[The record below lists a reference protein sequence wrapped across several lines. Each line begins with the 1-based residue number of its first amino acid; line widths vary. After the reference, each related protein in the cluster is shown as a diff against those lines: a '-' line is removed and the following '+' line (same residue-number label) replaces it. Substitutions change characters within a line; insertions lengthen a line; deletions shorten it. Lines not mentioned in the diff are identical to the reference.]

1 MNKRMVTRLA
11 NRLIRQSHDRQQRDR
26 PPSSRHAIIGMDSW
40 TVRWGTVRWRSLA
53 LAILFSITC
62 AIAVLLHRPTYAQLP
77 TNLLAATPPT
87 QPAADTINP
96 SPTLLAATSLDQG
109 IQRYQAEQFSQA
121 AAIFQQ
127 VASQTQGADRAR
139 ALNYLSLTYQKLGQ
153 WSEAIAAA
161 NQSLTWVRSPNAAT
175 PLILAQTLNVQ
186 GQLQLATGQAETALK
201 TWKQATTAYSQA
213 GDKQGMFGSL
223 LNQAQALQTM
233 GLYQQA
239 LVQLDQV
246 AVLLKAEPDDLL
258 KATILRS
265 LGNTLRAAGNLTD
278 AKTILEQSLAVAQ
291 KLNTPAAIADT
302 LLALGNTARGLG
314 NLREAVSFYQQAW
327 AASNSTALQVQAQLN
342 QLNLLLSPEAQAR
355 LDESVTPLDE
365 PTGDLQDVRRRG
377 AQGQTQQDNA
387 PLTVP
392 DLLTGLR
399 SQVASLPPSR
409 MAIYARVNLA
419 QNLLRVQGD
428 GSTTLPVSRQQT
440 QERNPAVVREAAQLV
455 AMAVQQ
461 SRQLADQRAESYAL
475 GTLGHVYEVNRQWP
489 EAQDLTRQALL
500 LSQSIKA
507 TDISYRWQW
516 QLGRLLKA
524 VSNDNG
530 AIASYNEA
538 INTLKSLRSDL
549 VTANPDVQFAFRDSV
564 EPVYREYVSIL
575 IDPKRGEVSQ
585 ANLQRAR
592 DAIESLQLA
601 ELENF
606 FRQACLNAK
615 TIQIDQVDRQAAVI
629 YPIILPD
636 RLEIITS
643 LPGQPLIH
651 AAANYSQDKLEE
663 LLQGLR
669 RSLIRPTSREF
680 LPLSQRLYKA
690 MIQPFD
696 QQLANSGVK
705 TIVFVL
711 DGALRNIPMAVLHD
725 GSQYLL
731 EKYSL
736 ALTPGLELMDMQPLP
751 REKLKVLAAGL
762 SEGRQGFSPLPSVAF
777 EIDKIQTEVPSQ
789 VLLNQSFTVGQFENQ
804 LDQFS
809 GPIIHLA
816 THGEFSSKAE
826 DTFVLAWDERIDVQE
841 LTALIQEARRK
852 RRGPIELLVLS
863 ACRTAIGDNRAALG
877 LSGVAVRAGARSTI
891 GSLWHVDDQATASVM
906 TKFYQEFTNPELTKA
921 EALRRAQLPLLKE
934 AGYRHP
940 YYWAPFILVGN
951 WL

>member
-1 MNKRMVTRLA
+1 MNKRIVTRLA
-11 NRLIRQSHDRQQRDR
+11 SRLFGERRDAQRCDR
-26 PPSSRHAIIGMDSW
+26 PPFPTHFIMGL
-40 TVRWGTVRWRSLA
+40 GWRKCL
-53 LAILFSITC
+53 LAILFSSTC
-62 AIAVLLHRPTYAQLP
+62 AIALLLHRPAQAQLP
-77 TNLLAATPPT
+77 TDLLATPIPLQT
-87 QPAADTINP
+87 DSMASP
-96 SPTLLAATSLDQG
+96 SPTLLAATALDQG
-109 IQRYQAEQFSQA
+109 IQHYQAQQFSQA
-121 AAIFQQ
+121 AQIFQQ
-127 VASQTQGADRAR
+127 VANQSQGADRAR
-139 ALNYLSLTYQKLGQ
+139 AFNYLSLAYQKLGQ
-153 WSEAIAAA
+153 WSEATAAA
-161 NQSLTWVRSPNAAT
+161 NQSLAWVRSPNAAVP
-175 PLILAQTLNVQ
+175 PLILAQTFNVQ
-186 GQLQLATGQAETALK
+186 GQLQLATGQAEAALK
-201 TWKQATTAYSQA
+201 TWKQATTAYTKA
-213 GDKQGMFGSL
+213 GDKQGLFGSL

-246 AVLLKAEPDDLL
+246 AVMLKSEPDNAL
-258 KATILRS
+258 KATTLRS
-265 LGNTLRAAGNLTD
+265 LGNALRASGNLTD
-278 AKTILEQSLAVAQ
+278 AQKILEQSLTLARQ
-291 KLNTPAAIADT
+291 LNAPTAIADS
-302 LLALGNTARGLG
+302 LLGLGNTARALG

-327 AASNSTALQVQAQLN
+327 AATTSTTTQVQAQLN

-355 LDESVTPLDE
+355 LDESTTPLEE
-365 PTGDLQDVRRRG
+365 PSGDLQDVRRRG
-377 AQGQTQQDNA
+377 VQGQTQRESA
-387 PLTVP
+387 PLTVT
-392 DLLTGLR
+392 DLLAGLR
-399 SQVASLPPSR
+399 SQLANLPPSR
-409 MAIYARVNLA
+409 MAIDARVNFA
-419 QNLLRVQGD
+419 QNLLRLQGD
-428 GSTTLPVSRQQT
+428 GSTTLPISRQPAQP
-440 QERNPAVVREAAQLV
+440 RNPAIVREAAQLV

-461 SRQLADQRAESYAL
+461 SRQLVDQRAESYAL
-475 GTLGHVYEVNRQWP
+475 GTLGYVYEVNQQWS
-489 EAQDLTRQALL
+489 EAQDLTRKALL
-500 LSQSIKA
+500 LSQAIKA

-524 VSNDNG
+524 SGNDSG
-530 AIASYNEA
+530 AIAAYNEA

-575 IDPKRGEVSQ
+575 IDPKRGEVTQ
-585 ANLQRAR
+585 ENLKRAR

-606 FRQACLNAK
+606 FREACLNA
-615 TIQIDQVDRQAAVI
+615 TTVQIDQVDRQAAVI

-636 RLEIITS
+636 RLEVITS

-651 AAANYSQDKLEE
+651 AAANYSQDQLED

-690 MIQPFD
+690 MILPFEE
-696 QQLANSGVK
+696 QLAKGGIK

-711 DGALRNIPMAVLHD
+711 DGGLRNIPMAVLHD
-725 GSQYLL
+725 GKQYLL

-736 ALTPGLELMDMQPLP
+736 ALTPGLELMDMKPLP

-777 EIDKIQTEVPSQ
+777 EIGKIETEVPSQ
-789 VLLNQSFTVGQFENQ
+789 VLLNQSFTVGQFRGQ
-804 LDQFS
+804 IDTFS

-826 DTFVLAWDERIDVQE
+826 DTFVLAWDERIDVRE
-841 LTALIQEARRK
+841 LTALIQEARNK
-852 RRGPIELLVLS
+852 RQAPIELLVLS

-906 TKFYQEFTNPELTKA
+906 TKFYQEFTNPKLTKA